1 MSDYFCPPS
10 SELIILKSISGDVN
24 IVKTISKVV
33 RGNRLDV
40 NKARTGQDYEIMIKL
55 ESLGTTE
62 VICSCLINEKKY

>member
-1 MSDYFCPPS
+1 M
-10 SELIILKSISGDVN
+10 KSMSGDVN

-40 NKARTGQDYEIMIKL
+40 NKARTRQDYKIMIKL
-55 ESLGTTE
+55 QSLGTTE

>member
-40 NKARTGQDYEIMIKL
+40 NKARTRQDYEIMIKL
-55 ESLGTTE
+55 QSLGTTE